1 MAEVKSDKKGIHLID
16 KSLEE
21 IIRVKGIENPY
32 SRKRKKQS
40 PPNRKSPR
48 KNSYSQK
55 RLKTEDL
62 RNRIGTKCSV
72 MISGLAK
79 GVTRGDLEEL
89 FRPFAKGGN
98 LSVKLH
104 FNSNGFFN
112 GSAEVDLPTREQA
125 LRAAETYNN
134 VDLDD
139 STMTVIVTNNLSKN
153 QNDEPG
159 CSKNFDQ
166 SIKKQTFKESGSKS
180 ESQAKQVPYFYQ
192 RNKNGPKETPKIEDL
207 DAEMEEYMG
216 KNPRQFRSI

>member
-1 MAEVKSDKKGIHLID
+1 MGESFFISSFGRLGNLSPSSDYQVPTPSCSFSRIQNFKTDKMAEVKSDKKGIHLID

-40 PPNRKSPR
+40 PPNRKSPK
-48 KNSYSQK
+48 KNPYSQK

-112 GSAEVDLPTREQA
+112 GSAEVDLPTRE
-125 LRAAETYNN
+125 
-134 VDLDD
+134 
-139 STMTVIVTNNLSKN
+139 
-153 QNDEPG
+153 
-159 CSKNFDQ
+159 
-166 SIKKQTFKESGSKS
+166 
-180 ESQAKQVPYFYQ
+180 
-192 RNKNGPKETPKIEDL
+192 
-207 DAEMEEYMG
+207 
-216 KNPRQFRSI
+216 